1 MKCTS
6 CLQGTI
12 WECRDKGECDDNYG
26 VDAVDPFSSPGDAI
40 GNLLGVSGGDV
51 EEAGRNSSGN
61 EDSDPDPESFTTYKD
76 DSALRDQQS
85 TGRKRAAKLYPLDV
99 EAECDWKMRKNC
111 GGGTTPI
118 VGCVNGKQEARHH
131 GPDKNT
137 LNNEKGNV
145 HRICHM
151 CHNRWHTLNDEGYV
165 WGAIY
170 DSHIPVEASIT
181 DIGLNEVFWDGRK
194 ITKAKD

>member
-26 VDAVDPFSSPGDAI
+26 VDAVDPFAGPGDAI
-40 GNLLGVSGGDV
+40 GNLLGTSGEDRGSD
-51 EEAGRNSSGN
+51 EGNPPGN
-61 EDSDPDPESFTTYKD
+61 EDPDPESFTTYKD

-85 TGRKRAAKLYPLDV
+85 TGRKRAAKLFPLDE
-99 EAECDWKMRKNC
+99 EADCDWKMRKNC
-111 GGGTTPI
+111 GGGKTPI

-145 HRICHM
+145 HRICHT
-151 CHNRWHTLNDEGYV
+151 CHNRWHTLNDEKYIP
-165 WGAIY
+165 GAVQEFHAPI
-170 DSHIPVEASIT
+170 EASIT

-194 ITKAKD
+194 TTKAKD